1 MKIKLKKNQVLPS
14 NWKACGHSAEDW
26 ENLNN
31 GKSIE
36 VTKVP
41 SAIENYVEVVESATS
56 YKQKKQKGDK

>member
-1 MKIKLKKNQVLPS
+1 MKIKLKKNQTLPN
-14 NWKACGHSAEDW
+14 NWKACGHSFEDW
-26 ENLNN
+26 EDLNS

-41 SAIENYVEVVESATS
+41 SAIGNYVEVVDSATS

>member
-1 MKIKLKKNQVLPS
+1 MKIKLKRNQVLPN
-14 NWKACGHSAEDW
+14 NWKVCGNTAEDW

-36 VTKVP
+36 VGKVP
-41 SAIENYVEVVESATS
+41 SAIEQYVEVVDSSTS